1 MVDPA
6 TVQRIAERTDHVFL
20 AHQLGKTLR
29 TPLAG
34 KDEIGHQATVFHR
47 MFHCAMPVQPPR
59 PRHALRR
66 FLAGVLVKCRVA
78 R

>member
-1 MVDPA
+1 MVHPA
-6 TVQRIAERTDHVFL
+6 AVQRIAERTDHVFL

-34 KDEIGHQATVFHR
+34 KDEIGHQATVFIGTSIVPR
-47 MFHCAMPVQPPR
+47 LSSPP
-59 PRHALRR
+59 ALR
-66 FLAGVLVKCRVA
+66 FVPLVRLEFP